1 MCSSIRF
8 VLSSPLSMNQSMAS
22 YTKRDQVFWRIFS
35 RVAAK
40 LFVMHYKIGHCTA
53 SLAFPSIPSEHFI
66 AKVRV

>member
-1 MCSSIRF
+1 
-8 VLSSPLSMNQSMAS
+8 MAS